1 MITAR
6 GMMTPIPIWTPCG
19 RPPCWGSAVAVPP
32 EVSVGS
38 GGGGCSAAVE
48 VVLAGALVVDV
59 TGDVVVPVL
68 DEDGVLLDDEEDDV
82 ERVVVVETVALD
94 TLMRLSPTQNGPSI
108 SPPPQVCPSAQ
119 HMLPHWKSPTA
130 QTRVQPAVSAPAE
143 QQRKAP
149 LSREHV
155 SPAAPSSKWLVSAPV
170 LGTRGWRFF
179 FAAAASDSQVHL
191 QHQPACGHV
200 DSLLPQAVPSDCRFQ
215 RGREMWSPE
224 TAGHAARNRNAAG
237 AIDIEPA
244 GS

>member
-1 MITAR
+1 
-6 GMMTPIPIWTPCG
+6 
-19 RPPCWGSAVAVPP
+19 
-32 EVSVGS
+32 
-38 GGGGCSAAVE
+38 
-48 VVLAGALVVDV
+48 
-59 TGDVVVPVL
+59 
-68 DEDGVLLDDEEDDV
+68 V
-82 ERVVVVETVALD
+82 ERVVVVKAVELD
-94 TLMRLSPTQNGPSI
+94 IGTRVRPSLTQNGASV

-130 QTRVQPAVSAPAE
+130 QTRAQPAVFAPAG

-179 FAAAASDSQVHL
+179 FAAAASDSHVHL

-200 DSLLPQAVPSDCRFQ
+200 VSLLPQAVPSDCRFQ

-224 TAGHAARNRNAAG
+224 TAGQAARNKNAAG

>member
-1 MITAR
+1 
-6 GMMTPIPIWTPCG
+6 MTPIPIWTPCG

-170 LGTRGWRFF
+170 LGTRGWRFTYNTN
-179 FAAAASDSQVHL
+179 
-191 QHQPACGHV
+191 QPVDMSSRCSRKRSRPIV
-200 DSLLPQAVPSDCRFQ
+200 DSKGVEKCGLPRQRARPRGTGMRLGLLSPLVHESPFLAYRRGCRRQ
-215 RGREMWSPE
+215 PE
-224 TAGHAARNRNAAG
+224 LM
-237 AIDIEPA
+237 
-244 GS
+244 S